1 MRSCLSG
8 KALRFCY
15 ESRMLPHDPPFSTTE
30 LETIG
35 ADRQPV
41 APKQQL
47 TGCLL
52 CPQAGLFTIE
62 AQVSG
67 TVVGGRLSS
76 RKSNLNQ
83 PGAAGAYEFFTS
95 I

>member
-1 MRSCLSG
+1 MALWIHAFLSFGQGASLWLREPRAPARS
-8 KALRFCY
+8 A
-15 ESRMLPHDPPFSTTE
+15 FSTTE

-52 CPQAGLFTIE
+52 RPQAGLFTIE

-67 TVVGGRLSS
+67 TVVGGDDS
-76 RKSNLNQ
+76 RVGSR
-83 PGAAGAYEFFTS
+83 T
-95 I
+95 

>member
-1 MRSCLSG
+1 MALWIHAFLSFRQG
-8 KALRFCY
+8 TRFCY
-15 ESRMLPHDPPFSTTE
+15 ESRVLPHGPPFSTTE

-52 CPQAGLFTIE
+52 RPQAGLFTIE

-67 TVVGGRLSS
+67 TVVGGTTLEIGS
-76 RKSNLNQ
+76 R
-83 PGAAGAYEFFTS
+83 T
-95 I
+95 